1 MFDEVAMT
9 TTDDQNILLPPTQEA
24 LQEALKEEEARL
36 GVERPVDNPVPLD
49 DAPAA
54 PLTAPDETKGG

>member
-9 TTDDQNILLPPTQEA
+9 QPRARTDDDNRLPPTQAGLEE
-24 LQEALKEEEARL
+24 QETRI

>member
-1 MFDEVAMT
+1 MTQPRAKTDE
-9 TTDDQNILLPPTQEA
+9 DNLLPPTQAA
-24 LQEALKEEEARL
+24 LEEQETRI